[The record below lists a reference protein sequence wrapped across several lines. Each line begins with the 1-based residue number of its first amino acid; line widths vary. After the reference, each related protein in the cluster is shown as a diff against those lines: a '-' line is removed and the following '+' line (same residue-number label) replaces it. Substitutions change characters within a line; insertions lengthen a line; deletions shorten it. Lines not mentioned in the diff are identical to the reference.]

1 MTALR
6 TGPVSL
12 RVHPRA
18 VLVATALAVATFA
31 ISMVALTTGDYP
43 LSVPE
48 VVRTLFGDGPPGADF
63 VVTTLRLPRL
73 LTGLF
78 VGAALGV
85 SGGILQS
92 VSGNALGSPDV
103 IGFTQGSAVGAFF
116 VILVL
121 DGGMAA
127 ISAGA
132 LVGGIVTAIVLYLL
146 SYRGGVQGMRLILMG
161 IGVSALLLA
170 INSYLITRAS
180 LQDAIVAQAWQVG
193 GLNGR
198 EWAHVTVSGLALA
211 VLLPIALAYARRLSL
226 LELGDDKAQALGVRT
241 ERTRLVLLAV
251 SVALAA
257 FAVAVAGPIAFL
269 ALAAPQVARRL
280 SGGAG
285 PALLTSALMGAF
297 LLVASD
303 FAAQRV
309 FGGRLPVGVVTGAL
323 GGLYL
328 AWVLVRQWRRR
339 A

>member
-1 MTALR
+1 MS
-6 TGPVSL
+6 V
-12 RVHPRA
+12 
-18 VLVATALAVATFA
+18 
-31 ISMVALTTGDYP
+31 VALTTGDYP
-43 LSVPE
+43 LSIPD
-48 VVRTLFGDGPPGADF
+48 VVRTLFGDGPPGAGF

-121 DGGMAA
+121 DGGMLAV
-127 ISAGA
+127 SAGA
-132 LVGGIVTAIVLYLL
+132 LVGGVVTAVVLYLL
-146 SYRGGVQGMRLILMG
+146 SYRGGVQGLRLILMG
-161 IGVSALLLA
+161 IGVSAMLLA

-180 LQDAIVAQAWQVG
+180 LQDAIVARSWQVG

-198 EWAHVTVSGLALA
+198 EWGHVTVAGLTLA
-211 VLLPIALAYARRLSL
+211 VLLPIALAFGRRLSL

-257 FAVAVAGPIAFL
+257 FTVAVAGPIAFL

-280 SGGAG
+280 SGTAG
-285 PALLTSALMGAF
+285 PALATSALMGAF
-297 LLVASD
+297 LLVTSD
-303 FAAQRV
+303 FVVQRL
-309 FGGRLPVGVVTGAL
+309 FGSRLPVGVVTGAV

-328 AWVLVRQWRRR
+328 AWLLVHQWRRR